1 MGNVC
6 RKLDQQ
12 HSRELRPI
20 VPGKVYGS
28 KVLYKLVVSW
38 LIQSK
43 LVGGERKSL
52 IRKVDILEKLLID
65 LVSEINYNKIILKL
79 IAIVYESKSY
89 IFFDLI

>member
-1 MGNVC
+1 
-6 RKLDQQ
+6 
-12 HSRELRPI
+12 
-20 VPGKVYGS
+20 
-28 KVLYKLVVSW
+28 VSW

-65 LVSEINYNKIILKL
+65 LGSEINYNKKGLKL